1 MRIRNLHAIG
11 KIVETPFGFKASSV
25 LDLRSAGLK
34 DNLFLIRCR
43 NSLDNMTGCAHC
55 GYGPGILQFL
65 NATELPDL
73 PLAKPPVRHSRRFMN
88 TITRRDQSR
97 GLTLQD
103 EVNRLFEDN
112 FTRERSGHADLAT
125 WAPPVDIYETENEL
139 VVKAELPDF
148 QDKDI
153 DVRITNNTLTIRG
166 ERKFEKD
173 VKEENYLR
181 IERAHGSFMR
191 SFSLPNTV
199 SSENIRADYRNGV
212 LTLHMA
218 KREESKPKQIKVSV
232 AANGK

>member
-1 MRIRNLHAIG
+1 
-11 KIVETPFGFKASSV
+11 
-25 LDLRSAGLK
+25 
-34 DNLFLIRCR
+34 
-43 NSLDNMTGCAHC
+43 
-55 GYGPGILQFL
+55 
-65 NATELPDL
+65 
-73 PLAKPPVRHSRRFMN
+73 MN

-181 IERAHGSFMR
+181 IERAYGSFMR

-232 AANGK
+232 AGNSK

>member
-1 MRIRNLHAIG
+1 
-11 KIVETPFGFKASSV
+11 
-25 LDLRSAGLK
+25 
-34 DNLFLIRCR
+34 
-43 NSLDNMTGCAHC
+43 
-55 GYGPGILQFL
+55 
-65 NATELPDL
+65 
-73 PLAKPPVRHSRRFMN
+73 MN

-148 QDKDI
+148 QEKDI
-153 DVRITNNTLTIRG
+153 DVRIANNMLTIRG

-173 VKEENYLR
+173 VKEDNYLR
-181 IERAHGSFMR
+181 IERAYGSFVR

-218 KREESKPKQIKVSV
+218 KREESKPKQIKISV

>member
-1 MRIRNLHAIG
+1 
-11 KIVETPFGFKASSV
+11 
-25 LDLRSAGLK
+25 
-34 DNLFLIRCR
+34 
-43 NSLDNMTGCAHC
+43 
-55 GYGPGILQFL
+55 
-65 NATELPDL
+65 
-73 PLAKPPVRHSRRFMN
+73 
-88 TITRRDQSR
+88 
-97 GLTLQD
+97 LQD

-148 QDKDI
+148 QEKDI

-181 IERAHGSFMR
+181 IERSYGSFMR

-199 SSENIRADYRNGV
+199 SSDNIRADYRNGI

-218 KREESKPKQIKVSV
+218 KREESKPKQIKISV
-232 AANGK
+232 TANGK